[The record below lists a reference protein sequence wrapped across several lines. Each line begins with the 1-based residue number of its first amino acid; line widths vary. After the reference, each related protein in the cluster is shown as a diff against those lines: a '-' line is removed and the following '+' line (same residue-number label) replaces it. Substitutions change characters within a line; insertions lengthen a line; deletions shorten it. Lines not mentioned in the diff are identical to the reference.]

1 MSLTAP
7 RIACVNVPALPLQAL
22 LREHPDWK
30 NAPVA
35 VVDKDKPQGIIQ
47 WVNERARIDRLL
59 PGMRYATGLSLSRNL
74 RAGAVAETDIAET
87 VDLLARRLWC
97 FSPRIEPSYREPGVF
112 WLDASGLKKVY
123 PSFERWAEA
132 IHGDLLEV
140 GFDAIVAVGFS
151 RFGSYAAAMSHGE
164 SIVFQHAQQERAHLR
179 TVPIDRLGL
188 DRKLR
193 DMLLKLGVD
202 TLGAFIDLPAS
213 GIRKRFGPEAHE
225 LHQMAQGCGWSPIDP
240 QPLLEPVEQKTLL
253 DYAET
258 NAARLLGIIAPLL
271 RGVLAELCTRQE
283 ALTSLRFSLLLDNK
297 RKQSEGLSPAS
308 PTLDARQLLSL
319 IRLRLETLSIAAGVV
334 EVHIRAE
341 GVRAPQE
348 QLDLFR
354 EAPRR
359 NREAIRHAFA
369 TIRAEL
375 GNDAIVRA
383 RLYEGHL
390 PDARFAWEPL
400 DHMAAPSTV
409 AISESPTRPMV
420 RRLHT
425 PPLPLPP
432 RARHEPDGWL
442 IAGVGEGPVEESIG
456 PHIVS
461 GGWWRKEIERAYY
474 YVRTR
479 RGRWLWIY
487 YDLKRRRWFLQGEVQ

>member
-1 MSLTAP
+1 MNHIS

-22 LREHPDWK
+22 LRDRPDWK
-30 NAPVA
+30 DVAVA
-35 VVDKDKPQGIIQ
+35 VVDRDKPQGMIQ
-47 WVNERARIDRLL
+47 WVNERARAERLL
-59 PGMRYATGLSLSRNL
+59 PGMCYATGLSLSRDL

-87 VDLLARRLWC
+87 LDLLARRLWG
-97 FSPRIEPSYREPGVF
+97 FSPRIESSHREPGVF
-112 WLDASGLKKVY
+112 WLDASGLKEVY
-123 PSFERWAEA
+123 PSFDDWAEG
-132 IHGDLLEV
+132 IRSDLLEA

-151 RFGSYAAAMSHGE
+151 RFGSYAAAMSNADN
-164 SIVFQHAQQERAHLR
+164 IVFSHAEQERAHLR
-179 TVPIDRLGL
+179 AVPIDRLCL
-188 DRKLR
+188 DLKLR
-193 DMLLKLGVD
+193 DMLLKLGMD

-225 LHQMAQGCGWSPIDP
+225 LYQMARGRGWSPIDP
-240 QPLLEPVEQKTLL
+240 QPLLEPVEQRTLL

-258 NAARLLGIIAPLL
+258 NTARLLGIIAPLL
-271 RGVLAELCTRQE
+271 RAVLAELFARHE
-283 ALTSLRFSLLLDNK
+283 ALVSLRFSLLLDNK
-297 RKQSEGLSPAS
+297 RKQSERLSQAD

-319 IRLRLETLSIAAGVV
+319 IRLRLETFSISAGVV
-334 EVHIRAE
+334 EVRIQAD

-354 EAPRR
+354 EAPHR
-359 NREAIRHAFA
+359 NLAAVRHAFA
-369 TIRAEL
+369 TIRAEF
-375 GNDAIVRA
+375 GNDSIVRA

-390 PDARFAWEPL
+390 PDARFGWEAL
-400 DHMAAPSTV
+400 DNIGAPSIIPLSKT
-409 AISESPTRPMV
+409 STRPMI

-425 PPLPLPP
+425 PPVPLPP

-442 IAGVGEGPVEESIG
+442 IAGIADGPVEESIG

-479 RGRWLWIY
+479 KGRWLWIY
-487 YDLKRRRWFLQGEVQ
+487 YDQKRRRWFLQGEVQ